1 MKTIFVDGYNV
12 INSWAELRAAK
23 NINLEIARQKLI
35 EILQNYATY
44 NNFKLYLVFDAHLK
58 KGSLEKKERIST
70 NIIVVY
76 TKEGE
81 TADSYIEKHVNN
93 IGRKIEVSVVTS
105 DSLEQQLIFQRG
117 ATRMSSLEFYHE
129 VKGNEERIKNKLN
142 KIRNSN
148 KSTLEERLD
157 KDILEILEKIRR
169 SD

>member
-12 INSWAELRAAK
+12 INSWSELRAAK
-23 NINLEIARQKLI
+23 DINLEIARQKLI
-35 EILQNYATY
+35 EILENYATY
-44 NNFKLYLVFDAHLK
+44 NNCKLYLVFDAHLK
-58 KGSLEKKERIST
+58 KGSLEKREEISS
-70 NIIVVY
+70 NIIVIY

-81 TADSYIEKHVNN
+81 TADSYIEKNVNN

-105 DSLEQQLIFQRG
+105 DLLEQQLVFQRG

-129 VKGNEERIKNKLN
+129 VKGNEQTIKKRLS
-142 KIRNSN
+142 KTRNSN
-148 KSTLEERLD
+148 KSTLDERLD

>member
-12 INSWAELRAAK
+12 INSWSELRIAK
-23 NINLEIARQKLI
+23 DINLEIARQKLI
-35 EILQNYATY
+35 EILENYATY
-44 NNFKLYLVFDAHLK
+44 NNCKLYLVFDAHLK
-58 KGSLEKKERIST
+58 KGSLEKREEISS
-70 NIIVVY
+70 NIMVIY

-105 DSLEQQLIFQRG
+105 DSLEQQLVFQRG
-117 ATRMSSLEFYHE
+117 ATRMSSIEFYHE
-129 VKGNEERIKNKLN
+129 VKGNEQTIKMKLSN
-142 KIRNSN
+142 IRSSN
-148 KSTLEERLD
+148 KSTVEERLD

>member
-12 INSWAELRAAK
+12 INSWSELRIAK
-23 NINLEIARQKLI
+23 DINLEIARQKLI
-35 EILQNYATY
+35 EILENYATY
-44 NNFKLYLVFDAHLK
+44 NNCKLYLVFDAHLK
-58 KGSLEKKERIST
+58 KGSLEKREEISS
-70 NIIVVY
+70 NIIVIY

-105 DSLEQQLIFQRG
+105 DSLEQQLVFQRG
-117 ATRMSSLEFYHE
+117 ATRMSSIEFYHE
-129 VKGNEERIKNKLN
+129 VKGNEQTIKMKLSN
-142 KIRNSN
+142 IRSSN
-148 KSTLEERLD
+148 KSTVEERLD